1 MEEEDTDSDDESEL
15 SNEDGL
21 YTYNIDFTM
30 ERKFSLEYAKYES
43 C

>member
-30 ERKFSLEYAKYES
+30 ERKFSLKYAKYES